1 MWAEFMRLPNRYIA
15 ETWRELLHAEGVAV
29 RLVVPD
35 DRAAEGDLA
44 PRTLLRTRLQDA
56 RRPRDPAEDI
66 GKRR

>member
-35 DRAAEGDLA
+35 DRADEGDLA
-44 PRTLLRTRLQDA
+44 PRTLYVPDSKTHVAREILRK
-56 RRPRDPAEDI
+56 I
-66 GKRR
+66 